1 MPTQRST
8 GPCLEGKSRQLVGA
22 VLMQHGGGRGAVQVR
37 EHTDCAGKAWQ
48 AHSLTCWMGGR
59 DFCIAELLSDVL
71 GTFPSLSINLL
82 SLNVHHLGFAR
93 RRGWLSTLVKFSTGK
108 GQQGVREKGGAAA
121 RLTFVRQCKPQRRCS
136 RPNVSSVASVRF
148 HS

>member
-8 GPCLEGKSRQLVGA
+8 GPCLEGKSRQLGGA

-71 GTFPSLSINLL
+71 GTFPLFQITSCPSTCTTSVSLA
-82 SLNVHHLGFAR
+82 GA
-93 RRGWLSTLVKFSTGK
+93 G
-108 GQQGVREKGGAAA
+108 GVNIGEIQHG
-121 RLTFVRQCKPQRRCS
+121 
-136 RPNVSSVASVRF
+136 
-148 HS
+148 

>member
-8 GPCLEGKSRQLVGA
+8 GPCLEGKSRQLGGA

-59 DFCIAELLSDVL
+59 DFCIAELPSDVL
-71 GTFPSLSINLL
+71 GTFPSLSMNLL
-82 SLNVHHLGFAR
+82 SLNVHCPFSLAGAGGVNIGEIQHGCWTAR
-93 RRGWLSTLVKFSTGK
+93 RL
-108 GQQGVREKGGAAA
+108 
-121 RLTFVRQCKPQRRCS
+121 
-136 RPNVSSVASVRF
+136 
-148 HS
+148 